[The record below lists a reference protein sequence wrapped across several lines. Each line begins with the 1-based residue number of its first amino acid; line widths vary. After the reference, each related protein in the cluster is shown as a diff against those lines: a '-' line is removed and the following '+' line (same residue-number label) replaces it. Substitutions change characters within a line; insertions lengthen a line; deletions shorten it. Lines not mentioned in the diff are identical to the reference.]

1 MIRTINQQLDDIDK
15 KVNSTSTTSEDT
27 QKGSHNSNDLF
38 CSNKSDYRSEEI
50 KSILQTF
57 SVNQKKVSRQNAYFP
72 VFLIKN

>member
-1 MIRTINQQLDDIDK
+1 MIKTINQQLDDIDK

-38 CSNKSDYRSEEI
+38 CSNKSDYRNDEI

-57 SVNQKKVSRQNAYFP
+57 SVYQQKASRLNTYFP
-72 VFLIKN
+72 LLL